1 MLIFHEDAKF
11 LGNAFMEMMVGAEI
25 MGIFVWVTVTVRVKG
40 FLGFIVGFRI
50 FLCFVA
56 EFMIFCFRIVS
67 GVKALHFI

>member
-1 MLIFHEDAKF
+1 
-11 LGNAFMEMMVGAEI
+11 MEMMAGAEI
-25 MGIFVWVTVTVRVKG
+25 MGIFVWVTVTVTVTVKG

-67 GVKALHFI
+67 GVKALHFV